1 MFKPIL
7 AVAFSCF
14 SMEEYLPMR
23 EKQLGKPG
31 TGERPGCFFC
41 FFLFPYRS
49 FLTPWPFRRKDPN
62 KKNEEETDGAYCMEE
77 KRRWEEFFDAVEHL
91 YRSCGGGGG
100 TGADGDLGSAVA
112 HDDAGGLAH
121 YPLEITSQA
130 GEAVLGRPQGRY
142 YTAEIPDTLGQGDDD
157 YEQSAQTLAEL
168 LGELLPAG
176 DGCLLVAGLGNEG
189 VTPDALGPETASRVL
204 VTRHL
209 TTADSKLAELFRA
222 VAVVCP
228 GVLGQ
233 TGLESAELLRGAA
246 ATVRPVAILAIDALA
261 ARSLT
266 RLGNTIQI
274 TDTGLLPGGG
284 IGNSRQELSFRTMA
298 CRWWALGCQ
307 PSSVRGRWCR
317 TCWRI

>member
-1 MFKPIL
+1 MQSSIFTDL
-7 AVAFSCF
+7 AVEAAAQA
-14 SMEEYLPMR
+14 PT
-23 EKQLGKPG
+23 G
-31 TGERPGCFFC
+31 TSGVQ
-41 FFLFPYRS
+41 S
-49 FLTPWPFRRKDPN
+49 HT
-62 KKNEEETDGAYCMEE
+62 TMQ
-77 KRRWEEFFDAVEHL
+77 
-91 YRSCGGGGG
+91 
-100 TGADGDLGSAVA
+100 
-112 HDDAGGLAH
+112 GGLRITR
-121 YPLEITSQA
+121 LEITSQA

-142 YTAEIPDTLGQGDDD
+142 YTAEIPDALGQGDDD

-284 IGNSRQELSFRTMA
+284 IGNSRQELSFRTMGVPVVGIGVPTVISA
-298 CRWWALGCQ
+298 GTLVQDVLADLTPNPCASPPMGRYASLYVAPKEIDSTNRRLARLLADAINLALQ
-307 PSSVRGRWCR
+307 PTLSLEDLRYYLES
-317 TCWRI
+317 